1 MGLTFDASP
10 EPSDEELLARYA
22 AGEARAAR
30 QLTERLLPRAFR
42 IAYRLIGDRAEAEDV
57 AQEAMLRLWRQ
68 APDWQGGR
76 AQVSTW
82 LHRVTVNLCADH
94 YRRRRPAPV
103 AEMPDIADG
112 APSAS
117 ARMMAADREAA
128 LQAALGLLPDR
139 QRQAVVL
146 RHIEGLTNPEIA
158 EVMEIGVEAV
168 ESLTA
173 RGKRML
179 ASLLAGRR
187 GELGYDE
194 S

>member
-76 AQVSTW
+76 AQGATW
-82 LHRVTVNLCADH
+82 LHRGTVNLCADP
-94 YRRRRPAPV
+94 YRRRR
-103 AEMPDIADG
+103 
-112 APSAS
+112 
-117 ARMMAADREAA
+117 R
-128 LQAALGLLPDR
+128 
-139 QRQAVVL
+139 
-146 RHIEGLTNPEIA
+146 
-158 EVMEIGVEAV
+158 
-168 ESLTA
+168 
-173 RGKRML
+173 K
-179 ASLLAGRR
+179 GRR
-187 GELGYDE
+187 SPTVRRRRPPG
-194 S
+194 